1 MFKLRRL
8 VMTAFMSALAVILT
22 RFVSLRIAVM
32 GVESSRLGV
41 GGLPSVLAGI
51 ALGPAYGFISGALA
65 DVAGFFLSP
74 LGGGYMPHF
83 TLTAGLFGAIPGL
96 ILQLICRRSILDER
110 DFSWVKL
117 AFSLT
122 VATAVVSLGL
132 TPYFLHTLFGMPYKL
147 LIPTRLLTAAVEIP
161 GYTILLRM
169 VLVPLKRAG
178 FLGDK
183 A

>member
-8 VMTAFMSALAVILT
+8 VVTAFMSALAVILT

-51 ALGPAYGFISGALA
+51 ALGPAYGFMAGALA

-96 ILQLICRRSILDER
+96 VLGLMEKRSNPGEK
-110 DFSWVKL
+110 DFSWAKL
-117 AFSLT
+117 AFSLV
-122 VATAVVSLGL
+122 VATVFISLGL
-132 TPYFLHTLFGMPYKL
+132 TPYFLHTLFGMPYAA
-147 LIPTRLLTAAVEIP
+147 LIPTRLLTAAVEVP
-161 GYTILLRM
+161 SYAVILRV
-169 VLVPLKRAG
+169 VLVPLKRGG
-178 FLGDK
+178 FLRD
-183 A
+183 